1 MKIFK
6 ILSGVV
12 VLVFLSTSCLYN
24 FIVPEEPLDPT
35 DPDTPDISFSS
46 EIVPIFEAKCTACHS
61 TGNQAPDLTSGN
73 AFNSINSSRYIDS
86 SNPAASLIYTKAS
99 PDGDH
104 IKYTEAEAALV
115 LTWITQGAQNN

>member
-6 ILSGVV
+6 ILSGLV

-61 TGNQAPDLTSGN
+61 TGNQMPDLTSGN
-73 AFNSINSSRYIDS
+73 AFNSINSSRYVNTTD
-86 SNPAASLIYTKAS
+86 PASSLIYTKAS